1 MTAPIA
7 ILLALGVILAAAV
20 ALHRYGQWSIRNIDR
35 ERADGR
41 DVAGAFAPVPC
52 CVQRE
57 RQPGRD

>member
-20 ALHRYGQWSIRNIDR
+20 ALHGYGQWSIRNIDR

-41 DVAGAFAPVPC
+41 CRRRFRAGAVLRAASEAA
-52 CVQRE
+52 RA
-57 RQPGRD
+57 

>member
-20 ALHRYGQWSIRNIDR
+20 ALHGYAQWSIRNIDR

-41 DVAGAFAPVPC
+41 DAAGAFAPAPVA
-52 CVQRE
+52 RSE
-57 RQPGRD
+57 RDSPVHN

>member
-20 ALHRYGQWSIRNIDR
+20 ALHGYGQWSIRNIDR

-41 DVAGAFAPVPC
+41 DLAGAFAPVPC
-52 CVQRE
+52 CA
-57 RQPGRD
+57 